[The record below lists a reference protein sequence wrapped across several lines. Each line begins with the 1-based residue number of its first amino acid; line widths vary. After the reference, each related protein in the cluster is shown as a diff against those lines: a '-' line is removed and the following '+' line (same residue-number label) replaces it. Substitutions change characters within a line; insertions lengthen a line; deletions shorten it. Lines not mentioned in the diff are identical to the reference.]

1 MQRSS
6 ISPSALRRGLAAGW
20 PICLGYLPIGMALG
34 VLGQK
39 AGLHPLAIGF
49 MSLIVF
55 AGSSQFI
62 AVSMISSGMPPLTI
76 VMTTFV
82 VNLRHLLMSSA
93 LAVPFRGQRRSL
105 LTLFAYGVTDESFA
119 VNYPKLIEG
128 NWQIEHALVVN
139 HAANLT
145 WIVSTIIGAYGGQY
159 IPEGAFG
166 IDYALIAMFICLIIF
181 QLRGRVYLF
190 TAIVAGALAVGLSL
204 WLPGNWHIIMASMLA
219 ATIGTMM
226 KRHQRR
232 SAE

>member
-1 MQRSS
+1 MQRSLS
-6 ISPSALRRGLAAGW
+6 SSALRRGLAAAW

-49 MSLIVF
+49 MSVIVF

-62 AVSMISSGMPPLTI
+62 AVSMISTGMPPLTI

-93 LAVPFRGQRRSL
+93 LAIPFRGRRRSL

-119 VNYPKLIEG
+119 VNYPKLTEG

-145 WIVSTIIGAYGGQY
+145 WIVSTIIGGYGGQY

-166 IDYALIAMFICLIIF
+166 IDYALIAMFICLLIF
-181 QLRGRVYLF
+181 QLRGRVYFL
-190 TAIVAGALAVGLSL
+190 TAIIAGALAVGLSL
-204 WLPGNWHIIMASMLA
+204 LLPGNWHIILASMLA
-219 ATIGTMM
+219 ATLGTIF
-226 KRHQRR
+226 KRQHRR